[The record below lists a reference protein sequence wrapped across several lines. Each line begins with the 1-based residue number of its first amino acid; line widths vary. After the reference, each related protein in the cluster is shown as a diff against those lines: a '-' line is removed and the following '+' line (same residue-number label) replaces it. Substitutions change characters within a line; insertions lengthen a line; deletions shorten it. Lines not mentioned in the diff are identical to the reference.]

1 MRRIVWGAALLIC
14 LAFAAVAGA
23 TTLDRGFG
31 DGGVVMTGFGSHLD
45 LRAHTA
51 SEVEVEP
58 SGRVVLGIGGPRGTF
73 TVERVTATGA
83 LDPGFGSG
91 GAVTTAIN
99 GRAVAV
105 SPGGSVV
112 VAGSTGAGNPG
123 RDIAVSRYDADGKL
137 DRSFGRGGT
146 YSLDASREDFAEAV
160 ALQPDGTIVVAGQA
174 TCPAHTPGCGYYG
187 SSKLVLLRL
196 SPSGRLLSR
205 TDYKLAEAEIGM
217 AVAGDGRILVITE
230 SAGRNHPPR
239 LIAFTPGGKLET
251 AFGSN
256 GAAAVGGNPET
267 GSFTVAADGDLL
279 YTAYSAQGYYVHRF
293 LPDGS
298 PDPSFG
304 GSGSIR
310 CVPTPNDINNGESAA
325 RVAALPDGGVL
336 TSGGPADC
344 ALARFL
350 PDGSPDLGFA
360 GIGRVEASAAVG
372 GDVQDVAAGP
382 GETALVLRWQ
392 TGVGFRLA
400 RYTVAGALDPS
411 FGDGGVATVTAKA
424 STFDQVNALV
434 PLPKGKLLAVGTSQ
448 CGDWSCGEFALA
460 RYLRGGR
467 LDRSFGEGGRVT
479 TPFEGEGLAT
489 SAAIQRGGRIV
500 VGGAVGT
507 RAYGELHSTSPTLAR
522 YKPDGALDTGFGR
535 DGIVTVP
542 SAKGEDAQWNGVA
555 IAPDGDIVAVGE
567 ASCTQ
572 GGKRECGKRY
582 CSECGT
588 YVAARFHPGGALDR
602 SFGKGGVERIDVGH
616 NNEDHDA
623 GRAVAVEP
631 DGKILIAGHS
641 YLGGFGI
648 VRLLPDGRRDPTFG
662 HGGIVKTYFSILLH
676 EKGAKPVA
684 FEVGR
689 PGYALAL
696 LPSGK
701 FLVAGGSE
709 TPKHEGYGHP
719 TNHGVVVR
727 YLPDGKIDPTFG
739 DGSLT
744 EIGDLAIR
752 ALTVDGCGRPV
763 VAGAYSRASKTTSF
777 GAARL
782 LPSGAVDHS
791 FTKGVGHLTL
801 GSGQESRANAIAV
814 GGNDVILGGVASNDG
829 AGDDF
834 ALAALHAGRS
844 CHR

>member
-1 MRRIVWGAALLIC
+1 
-14 LAFAAVAGA
+14 
-23 TTLDRGFG
+23 
-31 DGGVVMTGFGSHLD
+31 
-45 LRAHTA
+45 
-51 SEVEVEP
+51 
-58 SGRVVLGIGGPRGTF
+58 
-73 TVERVTATGA
+73 
-83 LDPGFGSG
+83 
-91 GAVTTAIN
+91 
-99 GRAVAV
+99 
-105 SPGGSVV
+105 
-112 VAGSTGAGNPG
+112 
-123 RDIAVSRYDADGKL
+123 
-137 DRSFGRGGT
+137 
-146 YSLDASREDFAEAV
+146 
-160 ALQPDGTIVVAGQA
+160 
-174 TCPAHTPGCGYYG
+174 
-187 SSKLVLLRL
+187 
-196 SPSGRLLSR
+196 
-205 TDYKLAEAEIGM
+205 M
-217 AVAGDGRILVITE
+217 AVAGDGRIIVVTE
-230 SAGRNHPPR
+230 SAGRTHPAQV
-239 LIAFTPGGKLET
+239 IAFTPGGKLET
-251 AFGSN
+251 AFGTK
-256 GAAAVGGNPET
+256 GATAVVGNPET
-267 GSFTVAADGDLL
+267 ASFTVAADGDLL
-279 YTAYSAQGYYVHRF
+279 YTSYSAAHGYEVHRL

-304 GSGSIR
+304 GSGSVR
-310 CVPTPNDINNGESAA
+310 CVPTPNLLLNGETAG

-336 TSGGPADC
+336 ASGGPADC

-350 PDGSPDLGFA
+350 PDGSPDPGFA
-360 GIGRVEASAAVG
+360 GIGRVEASAVVG
-372 GDVQDVAAGP
+372 GAVQDVAAGP

-400 RYTVAGALDPS
+400 RYTAAGALDPG
-411 FGDGGVATVTAKA
+411 FGDGGVATVTVRA

-467 LDRSFGEGGRVT
+467 LDRSFGDGGRVT

-489 SAAIQRGGRIV
+489 SAAIQRGGGIV

-507 RAYGELHSTSPTLAR
+507 RAYGELHGTRPTLAR
-522 YKPDGALDTGFGR
+522 YKADGALDRGFGR

-555 IAPDGDIVAVGE
+555 IAPGGDIVAVGE

-572 GGKRECGKRY
+572 GKSECGKRY
-582 CSECGT
+582 CSECGA
-588 YVAARFHPGGALDR
+588 YVVARFHPGGALDR
-602 SFGKGGVERIDVGH
+602 SFGKAGVERIDVGH
-616 NNEDHDA
+616 NDEDHDA
-623 GRAVAVEP
+623 ARAVAVEP

-662 HGGIVKTYFSILLH
+662 HDGIVKTYFSILLH
-676 EKGAKPVA
+676 EKGAKP
-684 FEVGR
+684 FPLEVGR

-709 TPKHEGYGHP
+709 TPKHQGYEHP

-739 DGSLT
+739 ADGLT
-744 EIGDLAIR
+744 EIGGLAVR
-752 ALTVDGCGRPV
+752 ALAVDGCGRPV
-763 VAGAYSRASKTTSF
+763 VAGPYSKGSKTNSF
-777 GAARL
+777 GASRL

-814 GGNDVILGGVASNDG
+814 TGNDVILGGVASDDG